1 MSQAQLCRFATIAAL
16 LLLCLGG
23 VAHAQGPITGVS
35 VTASPQGYRGVCPV
49 HIRFTGL
56 VYVDR
61 YPMVFNYHWE
71 RSDGAST
78 PLRMYRVNNP
88 RQRVVR
94 LVEDWQLGGYGQSR
108 QVWMRLA
115 VNSGNTHLV
124 SEAAT
129 IHFTCR

>member
-1 MSQAQLCRFATIAAL
+1 MSQAWLSRMAKSSLL
-16 LLLCLGG
+16 LLLCLTS
-23 VAHAQGPITGVS
+23 VAFAQAPITGVS
-35 VTASPQGYRGVCPV
+35 VTASPRGYTGSCPV

-78 PLRMYRVNNP
+78 PVRMYRVSSPN
-88 RQRVVR
+88 QRVVR
-94 LVEDWQLGGYGQSR
+94 LVEDWQLGAYGQSR
-108 QVWMRLA
+108 QVWERLA

-124 SEAAT
+124 SQAAT
-129 IHFTCR
+129 VSFNCR